1 MSLQMLASR
10 QLRFSYNLLHV
21 PQRYCTSTNVKKP
34 PAKLLS
40 RKLFL
45 QIVDR
50 KKEKL
55 TVQDVEKYLV
65 LSVHSVVNQ
74 SPVDRVEL
82 MQHVWKEAERKGL
95 TFRVDSYNQYLRNLV
110 LHRLPFEPVDFV
122 KSMEGIQPN
131 KYTYQLLIQS
141 YAHRGEPDVITK
153 LMKQGGSET
162 IHQQP
167 HGWLMHAYYGTVTSK
182 VRTALKKI

>member
-1 MSLQMLASR
+1 MSLQMLVSR

-21 PQRYCTSTNVKKP
+21 PQRNCTATNVKKP

-55 TVQDVEKYLV
+55 TVQDVEKFLV
-65 LSVHSVVNQ
+65 LSVYSVVNQ
-74 SPVDRVEL
+74 NDAGRVEL
-82 MQHVWKEAERKGL
+82 MRHVWKEAEKNGF
-95 TFRVDSYNQYLRNLV
+95 TFTVDRYNQYLRNLV

-122 KSMEGIQPN
+122 KSMKCIQPN
-131 KYTYQLLIQS
+131 KYTHQLLIRA
-141 YAHRGEPDVITK
+141 YAHRGEPDVIRK
-153 LMKQGGSET
+153 LMEHNGSET
-162 IHQQP
+162 IDQQD
-167 HGWLMHAYYGTVTSK
+167 HGWLMPRIYGTVMQIVPITW
-182 VRTALKKI
+182 KKI